1 MTDPS
6 RTLILETVGDRI
18 SPSDADALATAVAQL
33 LREERRRCAA
43 LCRDRVELWRN
54 TALARS
60 SIPSA
65 REEARARANEA
76 QYLADAI
83 ETVGG

>member
-1 MTDPS
+1 MTDPT

-18 SPSDADALATAVAQL
+18 SPSDIDALARAIEQLVA
-33 LREERRRCAA
+33 EERRRCAK

-54 TALARS
+54 TALAKS
-60 SIPSA
+60 EIPSA

-83 ETVGG
+83 EVV

>member
-1 MTDPS
+1 MADRI
-6 RTLILETVGDRI
+6 RTLLVDTVGDRVA
-18 SPSDADALATAVAQL
+18 PPDLDALASAVGEL
-33 LREERRRCAA
+33 LAGERRRCAR

-60 SIPSA
+60 SLPPA

-83 ETVGG
+83 ETTA

>member
-1 MTDPS
+1 MTDA

-18 SPSDADALATAVAQL
+18 SPADVDALAEAFHQVK
-33 LREERRRCAA
+33 EDERRRCAK
-43 LCRDRVELWRN
+43 LCRDRMELWRN
-54 TALARS
+54 TALAKS
-60 SIPSA
+60 SLPSA

-83 ETVGG
+83 ETM